1 MKLSPNTAIR
11 VAMTAEQ
18 FLSLADALRSY
29 AQHSGRD
36 LNASNLFVH
45 TMLMRSVH
53 AGEPITPRDIVQH
66 TQQLDEAA

>member
-1 MKLSPNTAIR
+1 MN
-11 VAMTAEQ
+11 AEQ

-45 TMLMRSVH
+45 SVLMRAVQEDRFEL
-53 AGEPITPRDIVQH
+53 APRDQRDVR
-66 TQQLDEAA
+66 DAKAS

>member
-1 MKLSPNTAIR
+1 MN
-11 VAMTAEQ
+11 AEQ

-45 TMLMRSVH
+45 TMLMRAVNGN
-53 AGEPITPRDIVQH
+53 AADITPREIVRQARL
-66 TQQLDEAA
+66 LDDAA